1 MKSDWVYALG
11 SLLGLAGWILAAA
24 ATYRIG
30 SDIAN
35 KRGVFH
41 PRSLALVVLAAVGL
55 LLAPALAPVSREGV
69 TGLRFPI
76 VWIILP
82 FTGWAAI
89 GCLGYSALLLAGLGH
104 AIKGERSLVQRRALG
119 WGLAGG
125 AFVWLFLRDMDRVQR
140 IVRGSIPITWA
151 GVTAIVLLVLGAAL
165 AMGLASRSARSRS
178 FGKTAIQQAALI
190 SGSFVFCVP
199 LFFLLTTSFKEERDM
214 SSAEGM
220 IWIPK
225 VQQTVPYMDPK
236 LPLFQGSKDGQYFE
250 GTIIGEATEGVVR
263 IDVTRPFSIRGAV
276 YEVPRESLKEI
287 PRQMPLVSATVEG
300 TPVKGQVI
308 EEMEDGRKR
317 VLLTEPK
324 AFAQKQMVFTPDQV
338 QPIRNPGLR
347 WQNYTEALDFMPT
360 ETDGGLLYL
369 RNTLIIVALSVVGTI
384 FSSSLVAYAF
394 SRMRFPWRDQL
405 FSLLLAT
412 MMLPGAVTMM
422 PKFLIF
428 RWLGWVDTLYPL
440 WAPAFFASAF
450 NVFML
455 RQFFKGIPME
465 LEDAA
470 KMDGCGYARTFWSI
484 MMPQIMP
491 ALSVIFIWTF
501 TAAWN
506 DFQGPLI
513 YINSPE
519 RMPLSYALQ
528 LFSGDRSG
536 EPGLMMAFATMTVVP
551 VLLLFFAMQRYFIEG
566 VTLSGFGGR

>member
-1 MKSDWVYALG
+1 MKSDWIYALG
-11 SLLGLAGWILAAA
+11 SLLGLAGWILAAV

-30 SDIAN
+30 SDVAN
-35 KRGVFH
+35 KRGVFQG
-41 PRSLALVVLAAVGL
+41 RTLVLIVLAAAGL

-89 GCLGYSALLLAGLGH
+89 GCLGYSTLLLAGLGH
-104 AIKGERSLVQRRALG
+104 AIKGERGLVQRRALG

-125 AFVWLFLRDMDRVQR
+125 AFVWLFLRDTDRVQKV
-140 IVRGSIPITWA
+140 IRGSLPITWS
-151 GVTAIVLLVLGAAL
+151 GVAAIVLLVLGAAL

-178 FGKTAIQQAALI
+178 LGKTAIQQAALI

-199 LFFLLTTSFKEERDM
+199 LFFLLVTSFKEERDM

-225 VQQTVPYMDPK
+225 VQQTVPYLDPK
-236 LPLFQGSKDGQYFE
+236 LPLFQGRKDGQYFE
-250 GTIIGEATEGVVR
+250 GTIIGEPTGETVR

-276 YEVPRESLKEI
+276 YEVPRSSLKEI
-287 PRQMPLVSATVEG
+287 PRPMPLVTATIEG

-317 VLLTEPK
+317 VLITEPK
-324 AFAQKQMVFTPDQV
+324 EFAQQQKVFSPDQV
-338 QPIRNPGLR
+338 EPIRKPGLR
-347 WQNYTEALDFMPT
+347 WQNYTEALDFMPV
-360 ETDGGLLYL
+360 ETNGGLLYL

-536 EPGLMMAFATMTVVP
+536 EPGLMMAFATMTVAP